1 MHIKLT
7 SWVVFPPVEFEIVAK
22 TTRTDGTVQEQNISK
37 FSSYVERFM
46 QIPAGVDSNKITTGI
61 EFNADGT
68 YSHVPT
74 DVYKKDG
81 KCYAKLNSLTNS
93 NYSVIQNTVTV
104 KAVENHWAKNTVNG

>member
-46 QIPAGVDSNKITTGI
+46 
-61 EFNADGT
+61 
-68 YSHVPT
+68 
-74 DVYKKDG
+74 
-81 KCYAKLNSLTNS
+81 
-93 NYSVIQNTVTV
+93 
-104 KAVENHWAKNTVNG
+104 